1 MAESGSLTVYP
12 GAYDSAADTSN
23 VLNPT
28 RFVGKGTGNTEY
40 ASIYAYRKTNYAFWP
55 FNLSSIPE
63 DAEIDSVSC
72 RVKAGL
78 YYYDTTMT
86 YTLRLF
92 SGSTAKGAATN
103 VTTKTAT
110 IYNLSTGTWTRDELS
125 SIRLKTEAISSSSGA
140 NLYLYGADLTVAY
153 TFNNEKF
160 MLKLGGAWNDIARVF
175 KKVSGIWV
183 EQTDLANVIEDGVRY
198 KNGGEYVAPVVVTIG
213 GSFYYE
219 YSWVKVNGNRYTS
232 AASVEVEPGTEVQIY
247 TSSAFASL
255 RSSCGVK
262 LNGTAVLSGAG
273 TYTHIADRNCT
284 ITMKENVSDGMAY
297 YSAEI
302 TTG

>member
-1 MAESGSLTVYP
+1 MGSSNTTAKYTAFYTNTGNGTTSYVYIPFDLSPIPDNADIDSVACTARARVNVTSGWSA
-12 GAYDSAADTSN
+12 GAAQ
-23 VLNPT
+23 L
-28 RFVGKGTGNTEY
+28 FTGNT
-40 ASIYAYRKTNYAFWP
+40 
-55 FNLSSIPE
+55 
-63 DAEIDSVSC
+63 
-72 RVKAGL
+72 
-78 YYYDTTMT
+78 
-86 YTLRLF
+86 
-92 SGSTAKGAATN
+92 AKGSSRALLYAAGANSSSLIT
-103 VTTKTAT
+103 
-110 IYNLSTGTWTRDELS
+110 LSPGTWTREELKNC
-125 SIRLKTEAISSSSGA
+125 RLRLSCTRSTNSTSNICIFF
-140 NLYLYGADLTVAY
+140 YGADLTVTY
-153 TFNNEKF
+153 TYQSEKF
-160 MLKLGGAWNDIARVF
+160 MLKLGGSWTDVARVF

-183 EQTDLANVIEDGVRY
+183 EQTDLANVVDQTKRLV
-198 KNGGEYVAPVVVTIG
+198 NGGEYVAPVVVTIG

-284 ITMKENVSDGMAY
+284 ITMKENVSDGRAY